1 MTTLQGKHYFLHF
14 QLKKKMSSRDIVS
27 PKTQRWLVV
36 ETEFKTR
43 QNGSGHDVPPQSII
57 IPRNG
62 NDSEKVAH

>member
-1 MTTLQGKHYFLHF
+1 
-14 QLKKKMSSRDIVS
+14 MSSRDIVS